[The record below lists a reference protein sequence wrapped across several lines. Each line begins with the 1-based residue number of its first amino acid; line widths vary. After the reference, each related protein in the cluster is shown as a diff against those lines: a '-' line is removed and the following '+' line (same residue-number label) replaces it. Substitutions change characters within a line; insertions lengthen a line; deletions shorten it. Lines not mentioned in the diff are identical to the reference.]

1 MFNIH
6 IGYLILPPFIRNNL
20 DITKQWVFMEPIKI
34 QIDNVN
40 LQNIPI
46 FSEYGLLYEVYRGI
60 QF

>member
-1 MFNIH
+1 
-6 IGYLILPPFIRNNL
+6 
-20 DITKQWVFMEPIKI
+20 MEPIKI